1 MLVKS
6 INSSHRTT
14 ILLKSIAEL
23 ITDPGT
29 ISMTGFTLSII
40 LFKYVATGYWYLGNE
55 FGFHFLLMIGI
66 VLIPS
71 YITLRRIFVKMI
83 PKDRTPFPNNWKKE
97 YIIPRILAVVAMW
110 IILAT
115 ELYGLGIYVFSV
127 MPDVFDI
134 PKTPEMEQ
142 IILSGTVYGALYI
155 PAMTFY
161 WFYLINKK
169 EFSRKALFSN
179 KWRT

>member
-1 MLVKS
+1 MLTKS
-6 INSSHRTT
+6 IRTDHRAT
-14 ILLKSIAEL
+14 ILLKSVAEL
-23 ITDPGT
+23 VTDPGT
-29 ISMTGFTLSII
+29 ISMSAFTLSII
-40 LFKYVATGYWYLGNE
+40 LFKHVATGYWYLGNE
-55 FGFHFLLMIGI
+55 FVFHFLLMIGV

-71 YITLRRIFVKMI
+71 YITLRRLFVKMM

-97 YIIPRILAVVAMW
+97 YIVPRILAIVVIW

-127 MPDVFDI
+127 MPDVFDM
-134 PKTPEMEQ
+134 PKTLETEQ
-142 IILSGTVYGALYI
+142 IILAGTIYGAVYI
-155 PAMTFY
+155 PAMSFY

-169 EFSRKALFSN
+169 EYSRKALFSN

>member
-1 MLVKS
+1 MLTKT
-6 INSSHRTT
+6 INSSHKTI
-14 ILLKSIAEL
+14 ILLRALSDL
-23 ITDPGT
+23 VTDPGT
-29 ISMTGFTLSII
+29 ISMSAFTLSIV
-40 LFKYVATGYWYLGNE
+40 LFKYVATGYWHLGNE
-55 FGFHFLLMIGI
+55 FVFHFLLMIGV

-71 YITLRRIFVKMI
+71 YITLRRLFVKMM

-97 YIIPRILAVVAMW
+97 YIIPRILAIVVMW

-127 MPDVFDI
+127 MPDVFGM
-134 PKTPEMEQ
+134 PKTLEMEQ

>member
-6 INSSHRTT
+6 VKTSQTAS
-14 ILLKSIAEL
+14 ILQKSIAEV

-29 ISMTGFTLSII
+29 ISMTIFTLSIF
-40 LFKYVATGYWYLGNE
+40 LFNYVATGYWY
-55 FGFHFLLMIGI
+55 FGDGFNFHFLLMIGV

-71 YITLRRIFVKMI
+71 YITLRKIFLKI
-83 PKDRTPFPNNWKKE
+83 LPKDRTPFPNNWKKE
-97 YIIPRILAVVAMW
+97 IIIPRILAIIVIW

-127 MPDVFDI
+127 MPDVFEI
-134 PKTPEMEQ
+134 PKTTKMEE
-142 IILSGTVYGALYI
+142 IILIGTIYGAVYI
-155 PAMTFY
+155 PVMMFY

-169 EFSRKALFSN
+169 EFTRKALFSN